1 MPKLNLIDIVIP
13 VFNEEKYLNKCL
25 DSVLRFKIPQNI
37 DIMIYIIDG
46 NSTDQTK
53 SIVLG
58 YTELHKNIIYLLNE
72 KKIQSCALNIAINTG
87 NGDYLMR
94 LDAHSYYPVDYLLNC
109 YNLSI
114 ESNAQ
119 NVGGIVLTLPGG
131 NNYESRLVQAMTT
144 HKFGVGNSAFRTDE
158 KVGEVDTVP
167 FGFFKKEIFN
177 KVGLFDERLVR
188 CQDYEFNRRIIA
200 NNGKIY
206 MDSKIFSEYFNQKSL
221 VQFYLKQLFI
231 EAPYNPYMWYL
242 ANYSFAIRHAITAVF
257 ASGIIIGTIFSLF
270 SPIVSIIYTPF
281 LLLYLILAIIS
292 SIQQSIRFQS
302 ISFVIILPFCF
313 FLYHFIHGLG
323 VISGIIN
330 LIFNNAPVQKN
341 KNPWQNSTFF
351 YSLIK
356 NTKKLPRLNK

>member
-1 MPKLNLIDIVIP
+1 M
-13 VFNEEKYLNKCL
+13 
-25 DSVLRFKIPQNI
+25 
-37 DIMIYIIDG
+37 
-46 NSTDQTK
+46 
-53 SIVLG
+53 
-58 YTELHKNIIYLLNE
+58 
-72 KKIQSCALNIAINTG
+72 AINTG

-94 LDAHSYYPVDYLLNC
+94 LDAHSYYPDDYLLNC

-177 KVGLFDERLVR
+177 KIGLFDERLVR

-221 VQFYLKQLFI
+221 FQFYLKQLFI

-257 ASGIIIGTIFSLF
+257 ATGIIIGTVLSLLF
-270 SPIVSIIYTPF
+270 PIISIIYSFF
-281 LLLYLILAIIS
+281 LLFYLILAILS
-292 SIQQSIRFQS
+292 SIQQAIRFKL

-323 VISGIIN
+323 IISGIIN
-330 LIFNNAPVQKN
+330 LIFKNAPVQK
-341 KNPWQNSTFF
+341 KEDPWQNSTYFF
-351 YSLIK
+351 SLIK
-356 NTKKLPRLNK
+356 NSNKLPRLNK